1 MKTMLI
7 RSALIASICLIS
19 LTVDIAVAQ
28 SQSRTQAGSSSKSV
42 PTTTQQTEL
51 GQTRQATQQP
61 AQPKQPWT
69 ISSRIHLQKGTN
81 EGYIVIQLDLK
92 EGYHVYSTNPKG
104 SPSPTKFAVL
114 PSNDLKV
121 KSKFMADKNPKV
133 IEKDPVFQQRI
144 EKHTGQIQF
153 FAPIAIRPGIDL
165 QKLKQEVQ
173 FSGQICSESSCQ
185 PIRAVSSTASFSGYF
200 ELPKARKAA
209 ATQKLK

>member
-7 RSALIASICLIS
+7 RSVLIASFCLIS
-19 LTVDIAVAQ
+19 LTVDTTLAQ
-28 SQSRTQAGSSSKSV
+28 SQSRSQAGSSSKSGPV
-42 PTTTQQTEL
+42 AIKQEMGL
-51 GQTRQATQQP
+51 GQTKGAN
-61 AQPKQPWT
+61 QPKSPWK

-81 EGYIVIQLDLK
+81 EGYIVVQLDLN

-133 IEKDPVFQQRI
+133 IEKDPVFEQRI

-153 FAPIAIRPGIDL
+153 FAPIVVRPGIDL
-165 QKLKQEVQ
+165 QKLRQEVQ

-185 PIRAVSSTASFSGYF
+185 PIRGVSSTASFSGYF
-200 ELPKARKAA
+200 EVPKARNAA
-209 ATQKLK
+209 GTQKLK